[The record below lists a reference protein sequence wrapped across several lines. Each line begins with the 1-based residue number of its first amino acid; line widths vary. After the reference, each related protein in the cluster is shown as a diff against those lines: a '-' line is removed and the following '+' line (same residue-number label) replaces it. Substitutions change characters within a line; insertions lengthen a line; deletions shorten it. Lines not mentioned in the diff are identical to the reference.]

1 MPSFVDANTLR
12 RAIAL
17 LKGTAGPFFPNWL
30 VLKQM
35 GFTEQKSVDIDTQN
49 STDALKR
56 LFAFGSPDGR
66 FYFPMAHTKRYL
78 TRAPDSS
85 RSVVQTNIRQ
95 WYDRTGTKSPLG
107 FLDIRLVEGTSLL
120 RVSAQRN
127 YPNGLGV
134 DQNGLAV
141 ADGLRVAMPKLAWA
155 VWYGRQTAIP
165 DGADPSDFLVSD
177 MLTELGITE
186 AEAQCVFID
195 QALTVSV
202 SDLPL
207 TDHEILEICEG
218 EADTWLEVTVEDTPE
233 LNRERIA
240 LTKTTMPGP
249 AWLNA
254 DPETQLRSLLDEG
267 HTAILLTGAP
277 RTGKTRAVQRLV
289 DGQDVTRIQI
299 HDGWSYDQLIMG
311 QVIRDGDIDWD
322 TGPLLEALRADKP
335 YIVLEEVNRTRLS
348 QALGEVFSLL
358 EPDYRGEANALTLP
372 DGSTIAIPEQTV
384 FFFTMNNVDKSTE
397 DLDDALFG
405 RLRSVEFRPRVE
417 DLTSMLS
424 DAGVEE
430 PGKSGLLRFFIGVQR
445 YYPLGHGYFA
455 GITPATDLTL
465 FYLSA
470 VRPVLANHF
479 ASYQPETI
487 EKIDSLFDEEV
498 VHQGNA

>member
-1 MPSFVDANTLR
+1 MARFVDGNTLG
-12 RAIAL
+12 RAISQ

-66 FYFPMAHTKRYL
+66 FYFPMAHTKRFL
-78 TRAPDSS
+78 TRASDSS

-95 WYDRTGTKSPLG
+95 WYDGSGTKSPLG

-127 YPNGLGV
+127 YPTGLGV

-141 ADGLRVAMPKLAWA
+141 ADGLRIAMPKIAWA
-155 VWYGRQTAIP
+155 VWYGRTTAIP
-165 DGADPSDFLVSD
+165 DEADPSTFLMSD
-177 MLTELGITE
+177 MLAKLGITQ
-186 AEAQCVFID
+186 AEAQCVFVD
-195 QALTVSV
+195 KPMAVTVTGLALT
-202 SDLPL
+202 DP
-207 TDHEILEICEG
+207 EILRICEG
-218 EADTWLEVTVEDTPE
+218 EADTWVEVAVEDTPE

-254 DPETQLRSLLDEG
+254 DPETQLQSLLDEG

-289 DGQDVTRIQI
+289 DGQNVTRIQI

-311 QVIRDGDIDWD
+311 QVIRDGDFDWD
-322 TGPLLEALRADKP
+322 TGPLLEALRGGQQ

-358 EPDYRGEANALTLP
+358 EPAYRGDDNELMLP
-372 DGSTIAIPEQTV
+372 DGSSISIPEKTV

-417 DLTSMLS
+417 DLTAMLTE
-424 DAGVEE
+424 AGVED
-430 PGKSGLLRFFIGVQR
+430 PHRSGLLRFFIGVQR

-479 ASYQPETI
+479 ATYQPETI

-498 VHQGNA
+498 VHQGNV